1 LCTVHRA
8 GGDVFGKALRRRI
21 CRLLSFADQYRSVRT
36 RVDVG
41 KAVRRARCRYA
52 LGAPVTAAIAQIA
65 EGDRQYHLVGL
76 AIFADEIEAAGVTGQ
91 FAARDAVG
99 VFGGW
104 LTVLRM
110 TEPHRWCVGR
120 DRD

>member
-1 LCTVHRA
+1 E
-8 GGDVFGKALRRRI
+8 
-21 CRLLSFADQYRSVRT
+21 
-36 RVDVG
+36 
-41 KAVRRARCRYA
+41 AVKWARCRYA

-76 AIFADEIEAAGVTGQ
+76 ASLVDEIEAAGVTGQ
-91 FAARDAVG
+91 FAARDVVG

-110 TEPHRWCVGR
+110 TEPHRWRVGR
-120 DRD
+120 DRDDRRLVGRLRRDRAAGGFLDRQRLEH